1 MVQRRV
7 QFLLCYGH
15 SDVLGKLDE
24 GQYPMATLDNDML
37 LPVTAPDAS
46 GNTLFKLDEDG
57 VLPILEYSEAS
68 GLGRVM
74 RAKLKQLFDEGSKS
88 ASLPNVSVI
97 FTAHNA
103 FLLKSMA
110 LAGRGIA
117 WLPQSLIKDELTSG
131 ALKLAGSS
139 KWHLPIEIRLY
150 RQSSE
155 MTPAAENLWQIVN
168 GLTPET
174 S

>member
-1 MVQRRV
+1 M
-7 QFLLCYGH
+7 
-15 SDVLGKLDE
+15 
-24 GQYPMATLDNDML
+24 
-37 LPVTAPDAS
+37 
-46 GNTLFKLDEDG
+46 
-57 VLPILEYSEAS
+57 LPILEYSEAS

-103 FLLKSMA
+103 FLLKSMT

-174 S
+174 P